1 MASIRLTFARS
12 RHKMNQVV
20 ISQAQLPFSPAC
32 KGHKQAKKST
42 SLELEHHLLSADA
55 MSWLLRA
62 CFAVAGK

>member
-1 MASIRLTFARS
+1 
-12 RHKMNQVV
+12 MNQVA

-42 SLELEHHLLSADA
+42 SLELEHRLLSADA